1 DVLRDVQIALLRAGR
16 LAIAAGGQDAQG
28 HVVNA
33 RYDIPHS
40 HPAPSQ
46 ADDFVEFPAGL
57 VNAQGQSLDQ
67 AIVLVPG
74 NPLISIGIWGQ
85 THMYSRY
92 RCNGCASN
100 TCKESLGRPR
110 SVQNDKAAQGPLCTH
125 RTTVQGI

>member
-1 DVLRDVQIALLRAGR
+1 
-16 LAIAAGGQDAQG
+16 
-28 HVVNA
+28 
-33 RYDIPHS
+33 
-40 HPAPSQ
+40 
-46 ADDFVEFPAGL
+46 FVEFPAGL

-125 RTTVQGI
+125 RTTVQGIIPRECAYLVNGSRSTMVSLRSGPVETMSIGTSQISAMRSR